1 MKVTATKLR
10 EDLYRILDR
19 VAETGET
26 VEITRGDKVLKI
38 AVASPPGKMK
48 RLVTRKEY
56 MSGNPEELVHLDW
69 ADQWKP

>member
-10 EDLYRILDR
+10 QNLYRILDR

-26 VEITRGDKVLKI
+26 VEIVRGDKVLQL
-38 AVASPPGKMK
+38 AVASPRKKMK
-48 RLVTRKEY
+48 RLVPREHYLKGDPDEI
-56 MSGNPEELVHLDW
+56 VHLDW